1 MGRLLNKIVPI
12 LTQYAKNVFIWL
24 ITSSSNRISALL
36 FAWCINQQYRFEVY
50 VEGGRLHTVWKL
62 ENFSVAQILR
72 EIKFWNSRSLEFAI
86 WAHLATEFWLFMT
99 FWRLKF
105 TKSTKLRA
113 PKMAKM
119 AVLEL
124 LKSPKLISRK
134 IWVAE
139 KSWNVHTVLHITTAR
154 NEAPLGK
161 LQGIKFP
168 SLFTKQKQNVWA
180 ENR

>member
-1 MGRLLNKIVPI
+1 MERLLNKIVPI
-12 LTQYAKNVFIWL
+12 STQYAKNVFIWL
-24 ITSSSNRISALL
+24 ITSSSNRITALL

-62 ENFSVAQILR
+62 QNFSVAQILR

-105 TKSTKLRA
+105 TKWTIFKAL
-113 PKMAKM
+113 KILKT

-124 LKSPKLISRK
+124 LKN
-134 IWVAE
+134 WFHV
-139 KSWNVHTVLHITTAR
+139 KSER
-154 NEAPLGK
+154 
-161 LQGIKFP
+161 
-168 SLFTKQKQNVWA
+168 
-180 ENR
+180 